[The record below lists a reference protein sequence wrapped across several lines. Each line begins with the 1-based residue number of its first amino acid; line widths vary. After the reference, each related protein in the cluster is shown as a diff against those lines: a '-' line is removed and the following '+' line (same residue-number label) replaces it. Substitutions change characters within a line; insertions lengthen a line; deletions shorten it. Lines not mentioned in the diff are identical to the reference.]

1 MSVRAGRTVRI
12 VAVADRKVRT
22 AAIAAVPEVVI
33 VVAEASG
40 DEIAAAPAD
49 VAARIRDLVAEVR
62 PTLAV
67 ALALALGAAMTVAA
81 IATEAGSVAVVDLE
95 AEIAAVTGLEVE
107 IGAVVVI
114 VLGIA

>member
-1 MSVRAGRTVRI
+1 M
-12 VAVADRKVRT
+12 
-22 AAIAAVPEVVI
+22 I
-33 VVAEASG
+33 VVGEASG

-67 ALALALGAAMTVAA
+67 ALVLGLGDAMTVAA
-81 IATEAGSVAVVDLE
+81 IATEAVSVVVVDLE
-95 AEIAAVTGLEVE
+95 AEIAAVTGSEVE

-114 VLGIA
+114 LIGIP